1 MFTIPCV
8 AIFDQHS
15 SVYRSALV
23 GVGDPPC
30 HRPVIVV
37 EAHPWKCPK
46 SAQPRRTLV
55 NELANIARAH
65 RPTESIRGFLIRRS
79 LPVDTRH
86 NAKILRGTLA
96 LWAARQLGG

>member
-23 GVGDPPC
+23 GVGDPPYQ
-30 HRPVIVV
+30 RPVIVV

-46 SAQPRRTLV
+46 SAQALRALV

-65 RPTESIRGFLIRRS
+65 RLTENIRDFLIRRS